1 MKLRL
6 QFNSIRLRLKRSE
19 VEQFARIGRVE
30 ERIISG
36 SGDDG
41 TFYYLLEA
49 TPAVSS
55 PQATVTARSIVVRL
69 PTRDAARW
77 ASTDEVRI
85 EGYQSA
91 GGPASLR
98 ILIEKDFA
106 CLDGTEEQNAD
117 TFPHPL
123 AGTKC

>member
-1 MKLRL
+1 M
-6 QFNSIRLRLKRSE
+6 
-19 VEQFARIGRVE
+19 
-30 ERIISG
+30 
-36 SGDDG
+36 
-41 TFYYLLEA
+41 LEA

-55 PQATVTARSIVVRL
+55 PQAKVTASSIVVRV

-77 ASTDEVRI
+77 ASTDEVGI
-85 EGYQSA
+85 EGYQPA

-106 CLDGTEEQNAD
+106 CLDGTDERNAD